1 MVENEGVNLMGDV
14 LRFFVSLTGR
24 YDIRCNY

>member
-1 MVENEGVNLMGDV
+1 VNLMGDV